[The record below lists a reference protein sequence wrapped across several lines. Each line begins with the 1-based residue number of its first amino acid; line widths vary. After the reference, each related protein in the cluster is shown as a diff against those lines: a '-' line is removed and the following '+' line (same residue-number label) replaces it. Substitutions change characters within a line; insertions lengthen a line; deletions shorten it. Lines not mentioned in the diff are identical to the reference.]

1 MDIVRICGGDYM
13 QYEALLL
20 RRDSLKKDALHWQ
33 DEYIRVFGELIME
46 VYKKQVECIK
56 LKKSI
61 AFCQAERNRGNTP
74 DKEKL
79 DDYISGIMSGY
90 YEQLRSMADENKAC
104 KEAKSVPEYD
114 VLRIKKIYRD
124 IAKKL
129 HPDISPL
136 TGQYPELMELWYRMV
151 SAYNCN
157 SLKETEEVAAL
168 INSFLEQNGEDHFEM
183 TIPNVTERI
192 TGLEAEIQ
200 NIVTTAPYNYRE
212 LLCDQKL
219 VEEKKQSLNEELETY
234 SDYADKLQ
242 TILDEFLT

>member
-1 MDIVRICGGDYM
+1 M

-46 VYKKQVECIK
+46 VYKQQVECIK

-61 AFCQAERNRGNTP
+61 AFCQAERNHGNTP

-90 YEQLRSMADENKAC
+90 YEQLRSMVDENKAC

-136 TGQYPELMELWYRMV
+136 TAQYPELMELWYRMV

-157 SLKETEEVAAL
+157 SLNETEEVAAL
-168 INSFLEQNGEDHFEM
+168 INSFLERNGEEHFEM

-192 TGLEAEIQ
+192 TALEAEIQ
-200 NIVTTAPYNYRE
+200 DIVTTAPYNYRE